1 MIPSDIVDTGDDG
14 GDNRSIGGCLRKMVI
29 EPGEGEG
36 SPARYSLRF
45 GDRLIPLD
53 PLIGKRIRLEFGGT
67 IRCVACNRATR
78 KSFNQGYCYPCFRSL
93 AACDLCI
100 VRPETCH
107 YHEGTCRE
115 PEWAMSHCM
124 QPHIVYLAA
133 TSTIKVGITRKTQ
146 MPTRWL
152 DQGAMQAMP
161 LFEVPTRRDAGL
173 VEAALKAHISDRTDW
188 RAMLKGGAEPVD
200 LAAAARD
207 LLERAQGSLENLLLV
222 ESQAAADGRRRAKD
236 IAEMLHPLA
245 PAADEFS
252 YPLDRPP
259 PSLRS
264 ISLDKT
270 PLIEDIL
277 VGSKGQYL
285 VFESG
290 VFNVRKHG
298 GYEIS
303 LGIL

>member
-1 MIPSDIVDTGDDG
+1 MISTDIADTTDT
-14 GDNRSIGGCLRKMVI
+14 RSISGLLRKMVI

-36 SPARYSLRF
+36 APARCSLRF
-45 GDRLIPLD
+45 GDRLVALD
-53 PLIGKRIRLEFGGT
+53 PLIGKRIRLEFNGT
-67 IRCVACNRATR
+67 IRCVACNRMTR

-115 PEWAMSHCM
+115 PEWAMGHCM

-173 VEAALKAHISDRTDW
+173 IESALKAHISDRTDW
-188 RAMLKGGAEPVD
+188 RAMLKGAVGPVD
-200 LAAAARD
+200 LEASAKD
-207 LLERAQGSLENLLLV
+207 LLERAQGSLENLSLI
-222 ESQAAADGRRRAKD
+222 ESQAAADGRRRTED
-236 IAEMLHPLA
+236 IAEMLHPMVA
-245 PAADEFS
+245 EAREFS

-264 ISLDKT
+264 ISLDKS
-270 PLIEDIL
+270 PQIEDVL

-290 VFNVRKHG
+290 VFNVRRHG
-298 GYEIS
+298 GYEVS
-303 LGIL
+303 LDIL

>member
-1 MIPSDIVDTGDDG
+1 MPIDNTDKTDPAATCNIDG
-14 GDNRSIGGCLRKMVI
+14 PLRKMVI

-36 SPARYSLRF
+36 APARYSLRF
-45 GDRLIPLD
+45 GDRLVALD
-53 PLIGKRIRLEFGGT
+53 PLFGKRIRLEFSGT
-67 IRCVACNRATR
+67 IRCVACNRTTR

-115 PEWAMSHCM
+115 PEWATGHCM

-173 VEAALKAHISDRTDW
+173 IESALKAHIADRTDW
-188 RAMLKGGAEPVD
+188 RAMLKGAAGPVD
-200 LAAAARD
+200 LEAAARD
-207 LLERAQGSLENLLLV
+207 LLESARGSLENLSLI
-222 ESQAAADGRRRAKD
+222 ESQAAADGRRRAED
-236 IAEMLHPLA
+236 IAKMLHPLA
-245 PAADEFS
+245 SDTLEFS
-252 YPLDRPP
+252 YPLDHPP

-264 ISLDKT
+264 ISLDKS
-270 PLIEDIL
+270 PQVEDVL

-290 VFNVRKHG
+290 VFNVRRHG
-298 GYEIS
+298 GYEVRLAI
-303 LGIL
+303 I